1 MGIPSD
7 NLKTNYLQMKIILNN
22 TEEIFDKNELTV
34 SELLMLKNFT
44 FKIITIKLNGLFIK
58 KENYDSTIIKD
69 GDNVAAIH
77 MITGG

>member
-1 MGIPSD
+1 
-7 NLKTNYLQMKIILNN
+7 MKIILNN